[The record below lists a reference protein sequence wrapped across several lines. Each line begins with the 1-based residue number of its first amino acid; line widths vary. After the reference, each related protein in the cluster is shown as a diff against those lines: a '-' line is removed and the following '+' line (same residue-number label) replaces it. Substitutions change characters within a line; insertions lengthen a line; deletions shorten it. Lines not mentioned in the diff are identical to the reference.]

1 MSRRRGSASDFHT
14 LRSAAP
20 GKSYVRH
27 RALLPLAA
35 SILLSATMQLQH
47 VLFPD
52 HISRRSL
59 LSLLVVAGCGRKRAN
74 RYPGWMFVSSATERG
89 IAVADLS
96 NFRRMETIGLHATP
110 CALIPI
116 NTPRNGTGVAAI
128 CRDPALAVRVNPAQ
142 MSIVSRLRLPATPL
156 SAVSA
161 ANGTQIAILA
171 TDPDCL
177 IVTDGGVARILARIP
192 LPGRGE
198 AIDVWHDQAAVSVP
212 ATQCVVRIS
221 LAGRRAI
228 GKTETGGKAETGAF
242 GSPLR
247 FRSDG
252 KALLAGDS
260 ARRQIVAVDW
270 DTGRL
275 LARLPVGI
283 QPKHFC
289 FDDQGGQMFVS
300 GPGGDFVVIVAPYQY
315 EVYETIPAGRR
326 PGPMAVSIPQNLLL
340 VANPESGDL
349 TLLDIYTRQL
359 AASVHVGDT
368 PGEVLVTPDGEY
380 ALVVSQDSGAVSV
393 IRLKT
398 VLNRGENA
406 LTARGI
412 KPLFT
417 VFPMAARPGAALIV
431 PAV

>member
-1 MSRRRGSASDFHT
+1 
-14 LRSAAP
+14 
-20 GKSYVRH
+20 
-27 RALLPLAA
+27 
-35 SILLSATMQLQH
+35 
-47 VLFPD
+47 
-52 HISRRSL
+52 
-59 LSLLVVAGCGRKRAN
+59 
-74 RYPGWMFVSSATERG
+74 MFVSSATERG

-110 CALIPI
+110 CALISI
-116 NTPRNGTGVAAI
+116 NTPRNSTGVAAI
-128 CRDPALAVRVNPAQ
+128 CRDPALAVRIDQAQ

-161 ANGTQIAILA
+161 GDGTQIAILA
-171 TDPDCL
+171 TDPDCV
-177 IVTDGGVARILARIP
+177 IVTDASLARILGRIP

-212 ATQCVVRIS
+212 ATQSVVRIS
-221 LAGRRAI
+221 LAGRRII
-228 GKTETGGKAETGAF
+228 GKTETGAF

-260 ARRQIVAVDW
+260 ARRQIVNIDW

-275 LARLPVGI
+275 LARLPVGV

-300 GPGGDFVVIVAPYQY
+300 GPGGDFVAIVAPYQY

-326 PGPMAVSIPQNLLL
+326 PGPMAVSIPRNLLL

-368 PGEVLVTPDGEY
+368 PGVVLVTPDGEY
-380 ALVVSQDSGAVSV
+380 ALVVSQGSGAVSV
-393 IRLKT
+393 IRLTT

-417 VFPMAARPGAALIV
+417 VFPMTAQPGAALII